1 MGGIETGW
9 GMTDLI
15 PAWRLMLAP
24 DSKEVKIEMDPEKD
38 VSELVEAVPLK
49 KLIGAYH
56 EGIEC
61 RFFLVPPKM
70 ADTPSA
76 YYAVQ
81 PPKNPKDTTNMQFVD
96 LVVQS
101 TAGLTITEGLTQEM
115 AESLAPLAAVVEKDD
130 TVMGFTIKVLVNCVD
145 LRKGDLLT
153 KPPVEKAKKA
163 RDERKPVT
171 TQEVLNKL
179 SSRKRPR
186 L

>member
-9 GMTDLI
+9 GMTDFI

-24 DSKEVKIEMDPEKD
+24 DSKEVKIEMDAEKD
-38 VSELVEAVPLK
+38 MSDSVEAVPLQ
-49 KLIGAYH
+49 KLMDPYH
-56 EGIEC
+56 KDISC

-76 YYAVQ
+76 YFAVQ
-81 PPKNPKDTTNMQFVD
+81 PPEKPKDTPNMQFVE
-96 LVVQS
+96 LIVQS
-101 TAGLTITEGLTQEM
+101 IAGLTVAAGATMAM
-115 AESLAPLAAVVEKDD
+115 AELLAPLAAVVERDD

-171 TQEVLNKL
+171 TQEVLKQL
-179 SSRKRPR
+179 KTKR
-186 L
+186 